1 MASAGRILIMP
12 KGNYDARVTYEM
24 LDCVFYGDTSWIAKK
39 TVSGIVP
46 SESNNEHWHKLCS
59 PADLSNYL
67 SLDGGNMIGHISF
80 DGKGLIYAT
89 EYATVF
95 SAKKDNINYRDIR
108 VGNPIMATQPNDMI
122 KIIDCVNGEEKDYK
136 IFGEHNLALV
146 NQYIDA
152 RISEY
157 MKNNG

>member
-12 KGNYDARVTYEM
+12 KGNYNESVIYEM
-24 LDCVFYGDTSWIAKK
+24 LDCVFYGDTSWVAKK

-46 SESNNEHWHKLCS
+46 SDDNNEYWHKLCS

-67 SLDGGNMIGHISF
+67 SLDGGNMIGHLSL
-80 DGKGLIYAT
+80 DSKGLIYST
-89 EYATVF
+89 EYATVI
-95 SAKKDNINYRDIR
+95 SAKKDDVNYRDIR

-122 KIIDCVNGEEKDYK
+122 KIVDCVNGVQIDYK
-136 IFGEHNLALV
+136 LFGEHNLSLL
-146 NQYIDA
+146 NQYIDS